1 MLVLGIAGSP
11 RRNGNSE
18 ILLDEALSAAAAMGV
33 EVEKVVLSEL
43 QYLPCI
49 SCGACDKTGI
59 CSLEDEMQALYE
71 KIGAAQALIFA
82 SPIYFYTVSAWAK
95 GAIDRAQALWSR
107 KYVLKD
113 PRYTAAKAGYFIA
126 VGATSG
132 SKLFDGA
139 SLTMKY
145 YFDAAGYAQAGSLLV
160 RGMDEKGAVLA
171 LAEKM
176 DAARELGQRAAIS
189 CRLTA
194 GE

>member
-18 ILLDEALSAAAAMGV
+18 ILLDEALAAAAAMGV
-33 EVEKVVLSEL
+33 EVDKVVLSAL

-49 SCGACDKTGI
+49 SCGACEKTGI
-59 CSLEDEMQALYE
+59 CPLEDEMQPLYE

-82 SPIYFYTVSAWAK
+82 SPMYFYTVSAWAK

-113 PRYTAAKAGYFIA
+113 PRYTAAKSGYFIA

-139 SLTMKY
+139 LLTMKY
-145 YFDAAGYAQAGSLLV
+145 YFDAAGYRLSGSLLV
-160 RGMDEKGAVLA
+160 RGMDEKGAVKSF
-171 LAEKM
+171 AEKM
-176 DAARELGQRAAIS
+176 DAARELGQKAALG
-189 CRLTA
+189 C
-194 GE
+194 GK